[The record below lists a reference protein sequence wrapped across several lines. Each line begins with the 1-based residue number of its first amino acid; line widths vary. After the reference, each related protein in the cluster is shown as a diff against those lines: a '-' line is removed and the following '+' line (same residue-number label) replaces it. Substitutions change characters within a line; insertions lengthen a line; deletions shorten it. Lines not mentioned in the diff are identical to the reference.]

1 MPANNFRIKHG
12 LEVDGSVLITG
23 LTASQIV
30 ETNASKTLISVS
42 KGTAYNKNFGSGA
55 GTVTE
60 GNDSRLSNARTPTA
74 HASSHTN
81 GTDDIQAATSSVK
94 GLLTASDWTTFNNK
108 QDALTFGI
116 ANTNAVRIDF
126 ASVADNDYAK
136 FTSSGL
142 EGRSYAEVKTDLSL
156 NNVDNVSINS
166 WAGSSNITTV
176 GTLSSG
182 SVPWSMI
189 SNEPSTYDPSPHAIT
204 AHTVS
209 GVTDGQYLRATGTT
223 TFAFESITTAD
234 VPENAGYLYYTDTR
248 VNANANVSANTSA
261 RHTQNTDTGTTAA
274 TFAIDSGGTGLK
286 LKNVAGELQ
295 VRNLADAAYG
305 NLRVAN
311 LTVTGTTTTVNSET
325 VSIADNVLVLNSN
338 ESGTPSEDGGIEI
351 ERGTSTN
358 AALTWDETSDV
369 WKAGLAG
376 AETAIVLTGDARLTN
391 ARTPTSHAS
400 THTNGTDDIQSATGS
415 QKGLL
420 TSADWTTFNNKQNA
434 LTFGIANTN
443 AVRID
448 DTDAAST
455 DYARFTATGLQ
466 GRSATEVKTDLSLNN
481 VDNVSINSWTGSG
494 NIVTIGTL
502 TSGTVPWARLS
513 NVPSTFTPAA
523 HVLDSASH
531 TISGKTAGQVLLA
544 TAATTFGF
552 TTLSGD
558 ITITNGT
565 GATAIGSGKIKE
577 SNLQAVGGGTLSGGG
592 AGNVLQWGTG
602 GTFQWG
608 TAADPSQVAYTYGES
623 NSFRQE
629 SVGTSAVVVDSFTKA
644 VSRSAEWL
652 ISAYDVTN
660 SRYETLKIYA
670 VHDGTNVY
678 YNEFGNVHT
687 STSPGL
693 TFEVVV
699 NGADIELKAT
709 GASVNNTITG
719 IRNLIDV

>member
-12 LEVDGSVLITG
+12 LEVDGSVLISG

-30 ETNASKTLISVS
+30 ETNASKTLVSIS
-42 KGTAYNKNFGSGA
+42 KGTAYNKNFGTGS
-55 GTVTE
+55 GTVAE
-60 GNDSRLSNARTPTA
+60 GDDSRLSNARTPTA

-81 GTDDIQAATSSVK
+81 GTDDIQSATGSVK
-94 GLLTASDWTTFNNK
+94 GLLTSTDWTTFNNK

-126 ASVADNDYAK
+126 ASVADNDFAK
-136 FTSSGL
+136 FTANGL
-142 EGRSYAEVKTDLSL
+142 EGRSYSEVKTDLAL
-156 NNVDNVSINS
+156 NNVENTALTSWTGNTAITSI
-166 WAGSSNITTV
+166 
-176 GTLSSG
+176 GTLSVG
-182 SVPWSMI
+182 EVPWSLI
-189 SNEPSTYDPSPHAIT
+189 SGEPATYDPSSHAIT

-234 VPENAGYLYYTDTR
+234 VPENAGYLYYTETR
-248 VNANANVSANTSA
+248 VNANSNVSANTSA

-305 NLRVAN
+305 DLRVAN

-338 ESGTPSEDGGIEI
+338 EAGTPSEDGGIEI

-358 AALTWDETSDV
+358 AALTWDETSDI

-376 AETAIVLTGDARLTN
+376 SETAIVLTGDSRLTD

-400 THTNGTDDIQSATGS
+400 THTNGTDDIQNATTS

-420 TSADWTTFNNKQNA
+420 TNTDWNTFNNKQAA
-434 LTFGIANTN
+434 LTFGIADTN
-443 AVRID
+443 AVKID
-448 DTDAAST
+448 DADAAST
-455 DYARFTATGLQ
+455 DYARFTTTGLQ
-466 GRSATEVKTDLSLNN
+466 GRSVTEVKTDLSLNN
-481 VDNVSINSWTGSG
+481 VDNVSINSWTGSS

-523 HVLDSASH
+523 HVLDSATH
-531 TISGKTAGQVLLA
+531 TISGKTAGQVLLSN
-544 TAATTFGF
+544 TASTYSF
-552 TTLSGD
+552 TTISGAISVESDGITALSDGQ
-558 ITITNGT
+558 IT
-565 GATAIGSGKIKE
+565 E
-577 SNLQAVGGGTLSGGG
+577 SKLQAVGGGTLTGGSS
-592 AGNVLQWGTG
+592 GNVLQWGTG
-602 GTFQWG
+602 GTFTWG
-608 TAADPSQVAYTYGES
+608 TAADPSQVAYTYGDS
-623 NSFRQE
+623 YSFRQA

-644 VSRSAEWL
+644 TSRSAEWL

-687 STSPGL
+687 STSPGI
-693 TFEVVV
+693 TFEVIV
-699 NGADIELKAT
+699 NTTDIELKAT
-709 GASVNNTITG
+709 GTSANNTITG